1 LRRPILVNSLLI
13 ARNAVRPVILIIC
26 TVAVLIGLPRLAVF
40 FREPQDFGNVDVIL
54 DAPRNRVAE
63 VKHAG
68 TPKFVSVKEPVVET
82 SSAKPAL
89 PVNEADLIVAI
100 QQELARIGY
109 YGGPIT
115 SAWTEGVRGAI
126 RKFSGSGRTKPS
138 QQLLTALRA
147 AKPEIKGVPASQG
160 ATINLQA
167 AQDLINGRVP
177 ATLVVTPDDGLLSE
191 GYLPPWKALRER
203 YNQLAQSVPPGA
215 GNNGALTVR
224 VTARSSRI
232 DSRRHE
238 RISRRHYVSVRRRAR
253 FSPYGGFFAF

>member
-13 ARNAVRPVILIIC
+13 ARDAVRPVILVIC
-26 TVAVLIGLPRLAVF
+26 TVALLIGLPRLAVF
-40 FREPQDFGNVDVIL
+40 FRKPQDFGNINVIL
-54 DAPRNRVAE
+54 DAPGKRAPE
-63 VKHAG
+63 VRHDGSPTFAA
-68 TPKFVSVKEPVVET
+68 VKEPVVQT
-82 SSAKPAL
+82 SPTKPAL
-89 PVNEADLIVAI
+89 PANEADLIVAI

-147 AKPEIKGVPASQG
+147 TKPEIKAVPANQG
-160 ATINLQA
+160 ATFNLQA

-177 ATLVVTPDDGLLSE
+177 ATLVNTPDDGLLSE

-203 YNQLAQSVPPGA
+203 YNQIAQSLPPGA
-215 GNNGALTVR
+215 GTNGALTLR
-224 VTARSSRI
+224 VTARSSRME
-232 DSRRHE
+232 SRRHE

-253 FSPYGGFFAF
+253 FSPYGGYFAY